1 MSAPAIAIDRNFAT
15 VLAGTYDAPA
25 VDETKGLIAEA
36 ALRVYAKTADRLQPN
51 RQRLHHYDR
60 ELKPVTHFVPPS
72 YAKQHK
78 AEDMEA
84 SAEAITRTI
93 QDSSAVVK
101 DERALVKQ
109 VADALVVD
117 FGHYKSTHKA
127 IARIAGSSPKTAE
140 NWTAAVSAPSLIYF
154 LRLLPHSPSL
164 RKLIA
169 MEQDCDPGFSREL
182 IQLMQKYVR

>member
-1 MSAPAIAIDRNFAT
+1 
-15 VLAGTYDAPA
+15 
-25 VDETKGLIAEA
+25 
-36 ALRVYAKTADRLQPN
+36 
-51 RQRLHHYDR
+51 
-60 ELKPVTHFVPPS
+60 
-72 YAKQHK
+72 
-78 AEDMEA
+78 
-84 SAEAITRTI
+84 
-93 QDSSAVVK
+93 
-101 DERALVKQ
+101 
-109 VADALVVD
+109 VVD

>member
-15 VLAGTYDAPA
+15 VLAETYDAPA

-51 RQRLHHYDR
+51 RQRLHHYDH

-93 QDSSAVVK
+93 PDSSAVVK

-182 IQLMQKYVR
+182 IHLMQKYVR